1 MGFLAY
7 SGISA
12 CSASQGCHANVCY
25 EFSVWNLFCYSII
38 PSSHLDA
45 FILCVQ
51 DESTKTWRE
60 KDEQISMLHHLVCI
74 PAHIITVIAQYKSVE
89 DNVSQRGQY
98 STALNLLTCKF
109 GINSS
114 KVLDLGIRLAKAQVH
129 RKAIVTPAAEAGLH
143 GLSFVSDLPMEDY
156 LQYPRAGASTKERHV
171 CESSRYVPLCAC
183 ACVLLA

>member
-45 FILCVQ
+45 FRLCVQ
-51 DESTKTWRE
+51 NESTKTWRE